1 MPGHITMKIKLGIN
15 RKRSYINAWKLNN
28 IFLNDQWITEKKQG
42 GEIKRIESNK
52 NKSTNSQNIQA
63 AAKAILRKFIAIK
76 IR

>member
-1 MPGHITMKIKLGIN
+1 MTSESLK
-15 RKRSYINAWKLNN
+15 
-28 IFLNDQWITEKKQG
+28 KKQG

>member
-1 MPGHITMKIKLGIN
+1 MKTEQ
-15 RKRSYINAWKLNN
+15 YIFEWPVNHWK
-28 IFLNDQWITEKKQG
+28 KKQG
-42 GEIKRIESNK
+42 GEIKKIESNK